1 MFYAIELFIFFILK
15 KIDLHLQGFHGCKHT
30 SYSYLKNREHLFKMT
45 SLADIRRRP
54 TTTFRVTLKQK
65 LILLE
70 FSLFF

>member
-1 MFYAIELFIFFILK
+1 
-15 KIDLHLQGFHGCKHT
+15 
-30 SYSYLKNREHLFKMT
+30 MT

-70 FSLFF
+70 FSLFFKIEFSLLRIENQVTNNINLSTIKIEKW